1 MWPEDPESPIYRA
14 RAAHCGEP
22 STTSRRRSAR
32 DEDARVAPAII
43 GGGGAPILFDGTPL
57 RAQRD
62 TRAAHAG
69 RGQAEPSALRLGGG
83 ALSELRSPT
92 PSSGDRRR
100 YPKHAKASSATSR
113 TRRSTR
119 TLPPTSRPRRPDSQ
133 PSGGRH
139 ALGVTRSRAGPVRSI
154 CNTIGSSHVLAL
166 WVRR

>member
-69 RGQAEPSALRLGGG
+69 RGQAEPVLFDWEEERAFRTSF
-83 ALSELRSPT
+83 SD
-92 PSSGDRRR
+92 PSS
-100 YPKHAKASSATSR
+100 
-113 TRRSTR
+113 RRSTAV
-119 TLPPTSRPRRPDSQ
+119 SQ
-133 PSGGRH
+133 ARQGVLRH
-139 ALGVTRSRAGPVRSI
+139 FAHQAFDA
-154 CNTIGSSHVLAL
+154 NTAADLTAETA
-166 WVRR
+166 R